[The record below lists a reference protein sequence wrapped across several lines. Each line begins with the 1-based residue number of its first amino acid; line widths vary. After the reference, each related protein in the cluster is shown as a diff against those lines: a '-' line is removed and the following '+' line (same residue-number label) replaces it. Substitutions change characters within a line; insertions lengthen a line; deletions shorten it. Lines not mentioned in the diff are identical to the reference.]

1 MNWETLSGNKK
12 LTELQAEEILEIMF
26 DFAAKIAHENNL
38 NKLHLLMA
46 DLGKKLIQA
55 DRCTLWLVD
64 EERQLMWAKVAH
76 GLDRIEVPINAGLVG
91 YALSTGDP
99 VVVNNA
105 YNDPRFNPAVDKVTG
120 YVTKSVL
127 CIPIRNDKGQ
137 LIGVYQAI
145 NKLTEQG
152 TFTVKDV
159 KHLSLA
165 ASYTGQ
171 SIEKAMLYAEMIE
184 TQKEIIF
191 TMGEISENRSQE
203 TGQHVKRV
211 AKYSRL
217 LASLYGLS
225 EEECYIIE
233 LASPMHD
240 IGKVSI
246 PDEILKKP
254 GKLTPEEFEKMKTH
268 ASVGYNIF
276 RGSKRTILQAAAIIA
291 EQHHERWDGRGY
303 PNGLSGGDI
312 HLYGRIT
319 ALADVFDALGTA
331 RVYKKQWSMEAILR
345 LIKEEGGKHF
355 DPALVDLFLTNFHLF
370 LEIKNSYKDG
380 NA

>member
-1 MNWETLSGNKK
+1 MNQENIEAPQKQ
-12 LTELQAEEILEIMF
+12 TELQAEEMLEIMF

-55 DRCTLWLVD
+55 DRCTLWLLD
-64 EERQLMWAKVAH
+64 EEKHLLWAKVSH
-76 GLDRIEVPINAGLVG
+76 GLDRIEVPADSGLVG
-91 YALSTGDP
+91 HALSTGEP
-99 VVVNNA
+99 VVVDHA
-105 YNDPRFNPAVDKVTG
+105 YNDPRFNADIDKESG

-127 CIPIRNDKGQ
+127 CIPIRNDEAH

-152 TFTVKDV
+152 RFTEKDV

-171 SIEKAMLYAEMIE
+171 SIEKAMLHVEMIE

-217 LASLYGLS
+217 LGSLWGLS
-225 EEECYIIE
+225 EEECNILE

-254 GKLTPEEFEKMKTH
+254 GKLTTEEFEKMKTH
-268 ASVGYNIF
+268 ASIGYGIF
-276 RGSKRTILQAAAIIA
+276 KGSKRTILKAAAVIA
-291 EQHHERWDGRGY
+291 QQHHERWDGKGY
-303 PNGLSGGDI
+303 PSGLSGEDI

-331 RVYKKQWSMEAILR
+331 RVYKKEWSMEAILQ
-345 LIKEEGGKHF
+345 LIKKERGKHF
-355 DPALVDLFLTNFHLF
+355 DPGLVDLFLTNLDAF
-370 LEIKNSYKDG
+370 LEIKTAYQDG
-380 NA
+380 HA